1 MTAAMA
7 LPGNTAAIFLT
18 HFFGSGLADDDRHV
32 VERFKA
38 MADGDT
44 RRCPDAAPAAKSG
57 RRKTKAATVTLK
69 AVKELRPAPTEI
81 IVCTGLRTRGGVQY
95 WGAYRRH
102 SWASAAAMN
111 GVDMATI
118 AKPLRHALV
127 EAAET
132 LGSIVAE
139 AMASARKT

>member
-7 LPGNTAAIFLT
+7 LPGNTAATFLT
-18 HFFGSGLADDDRHV
+18 HFFGPGLADDDRHV

-81 IVCTGLRTRGGVQY
+81 IVCTGLRTRSGVQY
-95 WGAYRRH
+95 WGSISTAFLGVRRRH
-102 SWASAAAMN
+102 ERRGHGDHRKAAPSRPR
-111 GVDMATI
+111 GGG
-118 AKPLRHALV
+118 
-127 EAAET
+127 E
-132 LGSIVAE
+132 GW
-139 AMASARKT
+139 